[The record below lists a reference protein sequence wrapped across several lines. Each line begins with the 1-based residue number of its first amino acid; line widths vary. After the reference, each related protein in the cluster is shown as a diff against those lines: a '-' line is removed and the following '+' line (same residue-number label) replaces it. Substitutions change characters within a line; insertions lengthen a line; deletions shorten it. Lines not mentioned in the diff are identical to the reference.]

1 MRLNIFVLTYILV
14 FLSCSLSAQE
24 KLNSSQY
31 THDSPLSVHEQPTTS
46 SALEAPTSP
55 LSVQENLTYSLS
67 GQQVLTLERSREM
80 ALKNNKQMAIAV
92 EGTEMAGYNVKAYK
106 SNFLPKISATGNYLL
121 TTASLEKSVPGFH
134 LPTYIPDASG
144 ELVPNILTTV
154 DVMPIFKEYAFFPGM
169 DLSLKPNGTYI
180 AGLRVEMPIY
190 MGGKISSAYNMSKI
204 GTEMAQLNEAKTR
217 NEVIMQVDVAYWTY
231 VETLEL
237 AKTASAYNELVEQ
250 LVVDVANAH
259 DAGMAPRNDLLKVQ
273 VKLNEVELQLLRA
286 ENGVRLARMNLC
298 HIIGLPLNSEVEV
311 DYVMDNGLFLSNNGS
326 LDNET
331 YLSNDGSL
339 NNETYLNIDGSRNG
353 SRENEVYINNKKSK
367 VVPLPDLFSRP
378 EYGLLSK
385 QIELKERQVQLVK
398 SDFLPSVGIAGN
410 MGYAN
415 GLKLNDSK
423 LLDNTAFSAVV
434 NVSIP
439 LFHWGEGRNK
449 VRSAMAEK
457 RMASLQRDELT
468 EKMELEIQQALQA
481 YSESE
486 ARVELTK
493 RSLNQAEENLR
504 ESGDRYESG
513 LETLSNL
520 MEAQA
525 MWQQAHSEV
534 ISANSAY
541 KIAETAYLKAAG
553 RL

>member
-1 MRLNIFVLTYILV
+1 MRLNIFVLIYLLV
-14 FLSCSLSAQE
+14 FSSYSLSAQ
-24 KLNSSQY
+24 
-31 THDSPLSVHEQPTTS
+31 DSTLLAREQLTTS
-46 SALEAPTSP
+46 YALEAPTSP
-55 LSVQENLTYSLS
+55 LSVQENLTSSSS

-121 TTASLEKSVPGFH
+121 TTASLEKSVPAFH

-154 DVMPIFKEYAFFPGM
+154 DGMPIFKEYAFFPGM

-204 GTEMAQLNEAKTR
+204 GAEMAQLNEAKTR

-250 LVVDVANAH
+250 LVFDVANAY
-259 DAGMAPRNDLLKVQ
+259 DAGMVPRNDLLKVQ

-311 DYVMDNGLFLSNNGS
+311 YYVMGGDGALNSDGA
-326 LDNET
+326 LDNEI
-331 YLSNDGSL
+331 YLSIDGSL
-339 NNETYLNIDGSRNG
+339 NNETYLNNESSRNIDG
-353 SRENEVYINNKKSK
+353 SRENEIYIYNKKSK

-378 EYGLLSK
+378 EYELLSK
-385 QIELKERQVQLVK
+385 QIELKERQVKLAK

-415 GLKLNDSK
+415 GLKLNDNK

-439 LFHWGEGRNK
+439 LFQWGEGRNK
-449 VRSAMAEK
+449 VRSALAEK
-457 RMASLQRDELT
+457 KMASLQREELT

-486 ARVELTK
+486 ARVVLTK

-534 ISANSAY
+534 IRANSAY

>member
-14 FLSCSLSAQE
+14 FLSCSLSAQ
-24 KLNSSQY
+24 
-31 THDSPLSVHEQPTTS
+31 DSTLLAHAQLTTS

-55 LSVQENLTYSLS
+55 LSVQENLTSSLS

-80 ALKNNKQMAIAV
+80 ALKNNKQMAIAA
-92 EGTEMAGYNVKAYK
+92 EGAEMAGYNVKAYK

-154 DVMPIFKEYAFFPGM
+154 DGMPIFKEYAFFPGM

-180 AGLRVEMPIY
+180 ASLRVEMPIY

-204 GTEMAQLNEAKTR
+204 GKEMARLNEMKTR

-250 LVVDVANAH
+250 LVVDVANAYH
-259 DAGMAPRNDLLKVQ
+259 VGMVPRNDLLKVQ

-311 DYVMDNGLFLSNNGS
+311 DYVMGNGLFLSNNGS
-326 LDNET
+326 R
-331 YLSNDGSL
+331 
-339 NNETYLNIDGSRNG
+339 NIDG
-353 SRENEVYINNKKSK
+353 SRENEVYMNNKKSK

-378 EYGLLSK
+378 EYELLSK
-385 QIELKERQVQLVK
+385 QIELKERQVKLAK

-457 RMASLQRDELT
+457 RMASLQREELT

-486 ARVELTK
+486 ARVVLTK

-553 RL
+553 RLEE

>member
-1 MRLNIFVLTYILV
+1 MRLNIFVLTYFLV
-14 FLSCSLSAQE
+14 FLSSSLSAQE
-24 KLNSSQY
+24 HTTSTSYYQ
-31 THDSPLSVHEQPTTS
+31 DSPLYAQEPLTS
-46 SALEAPTSP
+46 SSLPS
-55 LSVQENLTYSLS
+55 QEI
-67 GQQVLTLERSREM
+67 LTLERSREM
-80 ALKNNKQMAIAV
+80 ALKNNKQIAIAA
-92 EGTEMAGYNVKAYK
+92 EGTEMAGYNVKSYK

-121 TTASLEKSVPGFH
+121 TTASLEKSVPSFH

-154 DVMPIFKEYAFFPGM
+154 DGMPIFKEYAYFPGM
-169 DLSLKPNGTYI
+169 DLSLKSNGTYI

-204 GTEMAQLNEAKTR
+204 GAEMAQLNEVKTR

-250 LVVDVANAH
+250 LVADVANAY
-259 DAGMAPRNDLLKVQ
+259 DAGMVPRNDLLKVQ

-311 DYVMDNGLFLSNNGS
+311 DYVMGNGLFLNNNGS

-339 NNETYLNIDGSRNG
+339 NNETFSNNNI
-353 SRENEVYINNKKSK
+353 
-367 VVPLPDLFSRP
+367 PLPDLFSRP
-378 EYGLLSK
+378 EYELLSK

-457 RMASLQRDELT
+457 KMASLQRDELT

-486 ARVELTK
+486 ARVVLTK

-525 MWQQAHSEV
+525 MWQQAQSEV
-534 ISANSAY
+534 IGANSAY

-553 RL
+553 RLE

>member
-24 KLNSSQY
+24 KLNSSLETQDSPFSAQERLVSSQ
-31 THDSPLSVHEQPTTS
+31 DSPLSTQEVQNS
-46 SALEAPTSP
+46 SLYT
-55 LSVQENLTYSLS
+55 QEHFPFTPE
-67 GQQVLTLERSREM
+67 GPLTLETSREM
-80 ALKNNKQMAIAV
+80 ALKNNKQMAIAA
-92 EGTEMAGYNVKAYK
+92 ESSKMAGYNVKAYR
-106 SNFLPKISATGNYLL
+106 SNFLPKISASGNYLL
-121 TTASLEKSVPGFH
+121 TTASIEKSVPSFH
-134 LPTYIPDASG
+134 LPTYIPNETG
-144 ELVPNILTTV
+144 QLVPNILTTV
-154 DVMPIFKEYAFFPGM
+154 DGMPIFKEYAYFPGM
-169 DLSLKPNGTYI
+169 DLNLKPNGTYI

-190 MGGKISSAYNMSKI
+190 MGGKITSAYNISKI
-204 GTEMAQLNEAKTR
+204 GAEMALLNEAKTR
-217 NEVIMQVDVAYWTY
+217 SEVIMQVDMAYWTY

-237 AKTASAYNELVEQ
+237 AKTASAYNVLVRQ
-250 LVVDVANAH
+250 LEVDVANAYN
-259 DAGMAPRNDLLKVQ
+259 AGMAPRNDLLKVQ

-298 HIIGLPLNSEVEV
+298 HVIGLPLNSEVEV
-311 DYVMDNGLFLSNNGS
+311 DYVMGNGLFMSNNSS

-331 YLSNDGSL
+331 GLSNESSR
-339 NNETYLNIDGSRNG
+339 NIDGSRK
-353 SRENEVYINNKKSK
+353 NEVYMNNKKSK
-367 VVPLPDLFSRP
+367 AVPLPDLFSRP
-378 EYGLLSK
+378 EYELLSK

-457 RMASLQRDELT
+457 KMASLQRDELT

-486 ARVELTK
+486 ARVRLTK

-513 LETLSNL
+513 LESLSNL
-520 MEAQA
+520 MEAQT

-553 RL
+553 RLEE

>member
-1 MRLNIFVLTYILV
+1 MRLNIFVLTYILF

-24 KLNSSQY
+24 KLNSSQD
-31 THDSPLSVHEQPTTS
+31 THDSTSSVHEQPTTS
-46 SALEAPTSP
+46 SALEAPTSQ

-67 GQQVLTLERSREM
+67 SQQVLTLERSREM
-80 ALKNNKQMAIAV
+80 ALKNNKQMAIAA

-121 TTASLEKSVPGFH
+121 TTASLEKLVPGFH

-154 DVMPIFKEYAFFPGM
+154 DGMPIFKEYAFFPGM

-204 GTEMAQLNEAKTR
+204 GEEMARLNEAKTR
-217 NEVIMQVDVAYWTY
+217 NEVIMEADVAYWTY

-237 AKTASAYNELVEQ
+237 AKTAIAYNELVRQ
-250 LVVDVANAH
+250 LEVDVANAYNT
-259 DAGMAPRNDLLKVQ
+259 GMAPRNDLLKVQ
-273 VKLNEVELQLLRA
+273 VKLNEVELQMLRA

-311 DYVMDNGLFLSNNGS
+311 DYIMGGNGS

-331 YLSNDGSL
+331 YLSIDGSRS
-339 NNETYLNIDGSRNG
+339 NETYLNNESSRNIDGSRK
-353 SRENEVYINNKKSK
+353 NEVYMNNKKSK
-367 VVPLPDLFSRP
+367 VIPLPDLFSRP
-378 EYGLLSK
+378 EYELLSK
-385 QIELKERQVQLVK
+385 QIELKERQVKLVK

-439 LFHWGEGRNK
+439 LFQWGEGRNK

-457 RMASLQRDELT
+457 KMASLQRDELT
-468 EKMELEIQQALQA
+468 KKMELEIQQALQA

-486 ARVELTK
+486 ARMVLTK

-553 RL
+553 RLEE

>member
-1 MRLNIFVLTYILV
+1 MRLNIFVLTYLLV
-14 FLSCSLSAQE
+14 FMSSSLSAQE
-24 KLNSSQY
+24 
-31 THDSPLSVHEQPTTS
+31 P
-46 SALEAPTSP
+46 
-55 LSVQENLTYSLS
+55 
-67 GQQVLTLERSREM
+67 LTLESSREM
-80 ALKNNKQMAIAV
+80 ALKNNKQIAIAA
-92 EGTEMAGYNVKAYK
+92 EGSEMAGYNVRAYK
-106 SNFLPKISATGNYLL
+106 SNFLPKITATGNYLL
-121 TTASLEKSVPGFH
+121 TTASLEKSVPSFH

-154 DVMPIFKEYAFFPGM
+154 DGLPIFKEYAYFPGM
-169 DLSLKPNGTYI
+169 DLRLKPNATYT

-204 GTEMAQLNEAKTR
+204 GAEMAQLNEAKTR

-237 AKTASAYNELVEQ
+237 AKTAGAYNELVKQ
-250 LVVDVANAH
+250 LVVDVANAY
-259 DAGMAPRNDLLKVQ
+259 DAGMVPRNDLLKVQ

-286 ENGVRLARMNLC
+286 ENGVRLAMMNLC
-298 HIIGLPLNSEVEV
+298 HIIGLPLNSEIKVEH
-311 DYVMDNGLFLSNNGS
+311 VMAGDGA
-326 LDNET
+326 LD
-331 YLSNDGSL
+331 SDGAL
-339 NNETYLNIDGSRNG
+339 DNETYLNIDGSSNIEGPRKK
-353 SRENEVYINNKKSK
+353 EDYMKNKKSK

-378 EYGLLSK
+378 EYELLSK

-449 VRSAMAEK
+449 VRSAMTEI
-457 RMASLQRDELT
+457 RMATLQREELT
-468 EKMELEIQQALQA
+468 EKMELEIQQASQA

-486 ARVELTK
+486 ARMVLTK

-504 ESGDRYESG
+504 ESSDRYESG